1 MMKSLCTIIAIL
13 AMTLSLS
20 AQTSITGTVTDDAG
34 TPLIGASILVKGTAD
49 GTITDFDGNFKLEV
63 AEGYKT
69 LSISYTGY
77 KSKEVEITGSGSM
90 NIILEE
96 GVFLDEAVVT
106 ALGISREKKSLGY
119 ATQKVE
125 GENLSIQKSDNF
137 VNSLSG
143 LASGVQ
149 VKRTTNMGGSTNVI
163 IRGSTS
169 LQGDNQALFVIDG
182 VPINNTN
189 TNSRSQEQAG
199 SGYDYGNAASDIN
212 PDDIASVNIL
222 KGAAATAL
230 YGSRAAN
237 GVVMITT
244 KTGSSKKKGIGV
256 TFNSSVT
263 AGFVDKSTFP
273 KYQEQYGAGYGHYYD
288 GPEGYWLLGDPD
300 GDGVED
306 LIVPLSEDGSYGA
319 PYDPNLLVYHWD
331 AFDPESD
338 NYLKKKPWVL
348 AENGPI
354 EFFETPVT
362 YVNTLSFDQGL
373 ENGSYRF
380 SYTNYHH
387 DGLQPNSSLDRNNFS
402 LKAQFDLT
410 DRLTAS
416 GFGNYINTEG
426 LGRNPTG
433 YGDNIMG
440 NFRQWWQ
447 TNVDVKEQEAA
458 YFKLR
463 RNLTWNYA
471 DPADLNPIYWDNPYW
486 TRFENYESDSRSRF
500 IGYFTLNYK
509 LTDWLSIFGRV
520 SADTYTELQEERK
533 AIGSVPGR
541 FGIGTDRIDGSIGRL
556 DVGSGYSRRDLTNT
570 EYNYDLMLNFDKNIS
585 DKVNIAGVI
594 GTNVR
599 RNKFNSVFA
608 ATNGGLN
615 VPRLYSLQN
624 TVSGLPN
631 PIERYERIG
640 VNGVYASASV
650 GYDGFLYLEASMRRD
665 QSSTLP
671 EENNTYY
678 YPAVATSFVFSRF
691 VQNDWISFGK
701 IRANYAEVGNSA
713 TFNRIVDNYN
723 VNTAF
728 NSASS
733 SVANTKKNPNLKPE
747 RTKSIEAGL
756 EMSFLNNRLGFDL
769 AFYKTN
775 SVDQILPVRVTEAT
789 GFLYKVLNAGEIE
802 NKGVELSLFGSP
814 IKTNNFSWDVNLN
827 WTRNRNQVVSLVE
840 GLDNLQL
847 GSLQG
852 GITLNASIGQPYGVI
867 FGTDYTYINGQPVV
881 DAASGQFIKTSTSD
895 NMIGDPNPDWIA
907 GLNNRFSYKNWSLSF
922 LIDMQQGGE
931 IFSLDMYYGLATG
944 MYEETVYTNDL
955 GNPVRNTLDEGGGFI
970 NEGVNPDG
978 TPNQTRIR
986 ADRYGAF
993 GYTRGLPDKEFVY
1006 DAGYIKLRQ
1015 LAVTYS
1021 LPQSVINK
1029 LPVTGISLSLVGSN
1043 LWIISKD
1050 LPHADPESGLGAGN
1064 LQGYSTGS
1072 LPSLK
1077 EIGFNLKVQF

>member
-1 MMKSLCTIIAIL
+1 MMKSLCTIIAVL

-20 AQTSITGTVTDDAG
+20 AQTSVSGRVTDEAG
-34 TPLIGASILVKGTAD
+34 DPLIGASVLVKGTSD
-49 GTITDFDGNFKLEV
+49 GTITDFDGNFKLNV
-63 AEGYKT
+63 PEGNKI
-69 LSISYTGY
+69 LMISYTGY
-77 KSKEVEITGSGSM
+77 KSKEVEITGAGPM
-90 NIILEE
+90 NITLSE
-96 GVFLDEAVVT
+96 GVFLEEAVVT

-119 ATQKVE
+119 STQEVK
-125 GENLSIQKSDNF
+125 GENLSIQKTDNF

-149 VKRTTNMGGSTNVI
+149 VKRTTNMGGSTNVV
-163 IRGSTS
+163 IRGNTS
-169 LQGDNQALFVIDG
+169 LKGSNQALFVIDG

-244 KTGSSKKKGIGV
+244 KSGATKKKGIGV
-256 TFNSSVT
+256 TFNSSIT

-273 KYQEQYGAGYGHYYD
+273 KYQQQYGGGYGPYYD
-288 GPEGYWLLGDPD
+288 GPGANWLVGDPD

-306 LIVPLSEDGSYGA
+306 LIVPLSEDASYGA
-319 PYDPNLLVYHWD
+319 AFDPSLMVYHWD

-338 NYLKKKPWVL
+338 NYLKKKPWVA

-354 EFFETPVT
+354 EFFETPMT
-362 YVNTLSFDQGL
+362 YVNTLSFDQGT

-380 SYTNYHH
+380 SYTNFKH
-387 DGLQPNSSLDRNNFS
+387 DGLQPNSSLERNNFS

-410 DRLTAS
+410 DRLTVS
-416 GFGNYINTEG
+416 GFGNYVNTEG

-447 TNVDVKEQEAA
+447 TNIDLKEQEEA

-471 DPADLNPIYWDNPYW
+471 DPEQLSPIYWDNPYW
-486 TRFENYESDSRSRF
+486 TRFENYESDERGRF

-509 LTDWLSIFGRV
+509 LADWLSVFGRV

-556 DVGSGYSRRDLTNT
+556 DVGSGYSRRDITNS
-570 EYNYDLMLNFDKNIS
+570 EFNYDLMLNFDKDIS
-585 DKVNIAGVI
+585 DKFNIAGVI

-599 RNKFNSVFA
+599 RNKLNSVFA

-615 VPRLYSLQN
+615 VPRLYALQN
-624 TVSGLPN
+624 TVNPLPN
-631 PIERYERIG
+631 PIERDEEIG
-640 VNGVYASASV
+640 VNGIYGSASI
-650 GYDGFLYLEASMRRD
+650 GYDGFLYLEGSLRRD
-665 QSSTLP
+665 VSSTLP
-671 EENNTYY
+671 AENNTYY

-691 VQNDWISFGK
+691 VQNDWVSFGK
-701 IRANYAEVGNSA
+701 IRANYAEVGNDA
-713 TFNRIVDNYN
+713 PFDYLRDTYI
-723 VNTAF
+723 VNTAIG
-728 NSASS
+728 APSS
-733 SVANTKKNPNLKPE
+733 SVANTKKNPDLRPE
-747 RTKSIEAGL
+747 RTKSFETGL
-756 EMSFLNNRLGFDL
+756 EMAFFNSRLGFDV

-789 GFLYKVLNAGEIE
+789 GYLYKVLNAGEIE

-814 IKTNNFSWDVNLN
+814 VRGKDFSWDVNLN
-827 WTRNRNQVVSLVE
+827 WTRNRNQVVSLDE

-847 GSLQG
+847 GSMQG
-852 GITLNASIGQPYGVI
+852 GITVNARVGQPYGVI
-867 FGTDYTYINGQPVV
+867 FGTDYTYVNGEPVV
-881 DAASGQFIKTSTSD
+881 DATSGQYIKTATSD
-895 NMIGDPNPDWIA
+895 NVIGDPNPDWIA

-922 LIDMQQGGE
+922 LIDVQKGGD

-944 MYEETVYTNDL
+944 LYEETVFINEL
-955 GNPVRNTLDEGGGFI
+955 GNPVRNSLDEGGGFI

-993 GYTRGLPDKEFVY
+993 GYTRGLPDQAFVY
-1006 DAGYIKLRQ
+1006 DASYVKLRQ
-1015 LAVTYS
+1015 LALTYS
-1021 LPQSVINK
+1021 LPQSVVDK
-1029 LPVTGISLSLVGSN
+1029 LPVTGLSLSLVGSN
-1043 LWIISKD
+1043 LWIISKN
-1050 LPHADPESGLGAGN
+1050 LPHADPESGLGSGN

-1072 LPSLK
+1072 LPSLR